1 MSVSSDSLPNCSCFD
16 IFVRDPKNTKH
27 EIVLG
32 VHRFLSEVI
41 EGKEKS
47 PVNSVFVGLRGS
59 QTGQG
64 FFGISPPSLNDYIA
78 GRFSST
84 RVPNFIRM

>member
-32 VHRFLSEVI
+32 AHRFLSEVI

-47 PVNSVFVGLRGS
+47 PVNSVFVGLFENF
-59 QTGQG
+59 TKTPVQG
-64 FFGISPPSLNDYIA
+64 YVYRRMAKKILQELA
-78 GRFSST
+78 L
-84 RVPNFIRM
+84 RVIQ

>member
-32 VHRFLSEVI
+32 AHRFLSEVI

-47 PVNSVFVGLRGS
+47 PVNSVFVGL
-59 QTGQG
+59 
-64 FFGISPPSLNDYIA
+64 FE
-78 GRFSST
+78 
-84 RVPNFIRM
+84 NFTKTPVKGHVYRHMTKKNL